1 MSNNI
6 FEDYQQKKQQIIA
19 LADKAAQYGLIT
31 SQRKM
36 EIINKIEN
44 ETLTI
49 GVIGQMK
56 AGKST
61 FLNAFVFGDDV
72 LPAATTPMT
81 AALSMITY
89 GEKPKVVAEFY
100 TKDDW
105 SAQQMQASRSESSTE
120 DDGEK
125 SKIKAA
131 KELTKIAE
139 KKLGCSLN
147 SMLGRHQEDR
157 FENLVEY
164 VGAEGKYVG
173 ITKSVTIYYPKEYL
187 KGVNIVDTPGV
198 NDPIVSR
205 EERTKEFLQKCDV
218 VVLML
223 YAQKAMDATDTALL
237 FDNVYKCGIGRV
249 LIGINKYDICIGNGE
264 TDGEIIANVEE
275 NIRKAADNRGDRT
288 LLDLLKEVRPIP
300 MSAEAALLTQI
311 GMDKVNRSPEYKH
324 AYKRYLEIWDDAA
337 SPNALRRYS
346 HIEDMENAIINLIN
360 NEKGEIL
367 FSKPKNEIM
376 AKVKESLSKKE
387 TAITDCT
394 NKIKILDAPDNEL
407 EHKLDDLNTAK
418 RKTERKLD
426 HFSRDF
432 DSELSDNLIPSIEKS
447 LNRKI
452 NELHTQLN
460 GKIDNLGML
469 TSIGEQVKSIEHKIK
484 EFTDKILPDEAK
496 EQTRNVKKKLK
507 SFTGEY
513 FNDVEELISDKLP
526 NLDFYDFLTDLKTK
540 IDVETDNKFDYEL
553 SEKFGKVG
561 FNVNFFA
568 GIFGIL
574 PGLLGQALITESTK
588 MKLKNDVDEV
598 LDKIKFDAYINS
610 LKETC
615 HFVIN
620 SIKNEGVSQLIEP
633 LIESVESFM
642 NDKAKREEE
651 LATAKSSLE
660 TLKKEKE
667 TLQSQAN
674 EIEAMM

>member
-31 SQRKM
+31 PQRKT
-36 EIINKIEN
+36 EIIQKIES

-72 LPAATTPMT
+72 LPASTTPMT

-105 SAQQMQASRSESSTE
+105 SAQQMQATRSESSTE

-139 KKLGCSLN
+139 KKLGSSLN

-173 ITKSVTIYYPKEYL
+173 ITKSVTVYYPKDYL

-264 TDGEIIANVEE
+264 TEDEIIENVRE
-275 NIRKAADNRGDRT
+275 NIRKAADNRGDST
-288 LLDLLKEVRPIP
+288 LLDILKEVKPIP
-300 MSAEAALLTQI
+300 MSAEAALITQI

-324 AYKRYLEIWDDAA
+324 AYQRYLEIWDDAA
-337 SPNALRRYS
+337 NLNALRRYS

-394 NKIKILDAPDNEL
+394 NKIKALDAPDNEL
-407 EHKLDDLNTAK
+407 EERLDDLNTAK
-418 RKTERKLD
+418 CKTERKLD

-432 DSELSDNLIPSIEKS
+432 DGELNDKLIRNIEKNMNKKVEDLCKLLKNEIES
-447 LNRKI
+447 ISFVANI
-452 NELHTQLN
+452 NEQLKPIERDINKFTQRVLPRES
-460 GKIDNLGML
+460 K
-469 TSIGEQVKSIEHKIK
+469 EQSMNVKLKLK
-484 EFTDKILPDEAK
+484 EFTS
-496 EQTRNVKKKLK
+496 N
-507 SFTGEY
+507 Y
-513 FNDVEELISDKLP
+513 FDDIEEVVQDKLP
-526 NLDFYDFLTDLKTK
+526 DLDFDDFLRDLKDK
-540 IDVETDNKFDYEL
+540 IEIDTDNKFDYVL
-553 SEKFGKVG
+553 PEKFGKVG
-561 FNVNFFA
+561 FNVNFGA
-568 GIFGIL
+568 
-574 PGLLGQALITESTK
+574 GLLGLFTGLFGKSVITSDTK
-588 MKLKNDVDEV
+588 MKLKNDID
-598 LDKIKFDAYINS
+598 
-610 LKETC
+610 
-615 HFVIN
+615 
-620 SIKNEGVSQLIEP
+620 
-633 LIESVESFM
+633 
-642 NDKAKREEE
+642 
-651 LATAKSSLE
+651 
-660 TLKKEKE
+660 
-667 TLQSQAN
+667 
-674 EIEAMM
+674 